1 MKRELIQNVKV
12 QPYTSGAA
20 LDRTGF
26 LSGVI
31 GAVIGTAGAVI
42 GTAGALTLTI
52 THSDDNSSYEAV
64 TDKLVFPEKQTEGG
78 TFTTEELEVGDIVN
92 IDIDLLGLKNY
103 VKITAS
109 GAAATSTTLA
119 VVLGDKHVQPV

>member
-31 GAVIGTAGAVI
+31 GAVI

-78 TFTTEELEVGDIVN
+78 TTEELEVGDVVN

>member
-78 TFTTEELEVGDIVN
+78 TFTTEELEVGDVVN

>member
-1 MKRELIQNVKV
+1 MKRELLQNVKV
-12 QPYTSGAA
+12 QPYTSGDA

-31 GAVIGTAGAVI
+31 GAVIGTAGE
-42 GTAGALTLTI
+42 LTLTV
-52 THSDDNSSYEAV
+52 THSDDGTTFEAV
-64 TDKLVFPEKQTEGG
+64 TDKLVFPDKQTEGG
-78 TFTTEELEVGDIVN
+78 TFTTEELEVGDVVN
-92 IDIDLLGLKNY
+92 IDIDLLGLKNF

-109 GAAATSTTLA
+109 GAAATGTTLA

>member
-31 GAVIGTAGAVI
+31 GAVI

-78 TFTTEELEVGDIVN
+78 TFTTEELEVGDIV
-92 IDIDLLGLKNY
+92 LLGLKNY

>member
-31 GAVIGTAGAVI
+31 GAVI

-78 TFTTEELEVGDIVN
+78 TFTTEELEVGDVVN

-103 VKITAS
+103 VKITTS

>member
-31 GAVIGTAGAVI
+31 GAVI

-78 TFTTEELEVGDIVN
+78 TFTTEKLEVGDVVN